1 MRLKT
6 VISGLVTGCLLAMG
20 SQIRAQSTNTT
31 PNNPPLQ
38 LHAPPGGPA
47 GPGGPG
53 APGARPGG
61 LQGILSEEQWASFQ
75 KINAETR
82 DKVMELRPKISA
94 AQREVFEAGL
104 SPKFDQALVQQKA
117 QAAAQLYVDMLVAQA
132 KAFSEVQPPL
142 SAEQI
147 EKIKDLQRPPVNP
160 RMMPPQPPRAATTN
174 QNGLPPKP

>member
-6 VISGLVTGCLLAMG
+6 IISGLAAGCLLAMG
-20 SQIRAQSTNTT
+20 SPIWAQNTNTT
-31 PNNPPLQ
+31 STNQPPHLQ
-38 LHAPPGGPA
+38 AL
-47 GPGGPG
+47 PGGPG

-94 AQREVFEAGL
+94 AQREALEAGL
-104 SPKFDQALVQQKA
+104 SAKFDEALVQQKA
-117 QAAAQLYVDMLVAQA
+117 QVVAQLYAEMLVAQA
-132 KAFSEVQPPL
+132 KAFSEIQPPL

-147 EKIKDLQRPPVNP
+147 EKIKDLQRPSVNP
-160 RMMPPQPPRAATTN
+160 RMLHPAAPPPAATN